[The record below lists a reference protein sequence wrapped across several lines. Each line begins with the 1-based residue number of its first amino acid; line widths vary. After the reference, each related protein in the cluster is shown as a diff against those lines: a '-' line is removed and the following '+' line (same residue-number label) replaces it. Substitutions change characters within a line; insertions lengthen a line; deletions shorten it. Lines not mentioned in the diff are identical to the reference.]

1 MNKKTF
7 SETNPAYLHCTV
19 PHATDNLV
27 AWTRLA
33 DDALLTAGGQSFT
46 TDVRFQVSPKR
57 HARDWVLIIRRAQI
71 SDSGCYLC
79 EVNTEPVSTLFPVYL
94 NVVPAQEVI
103 SKSAAPHKQ
112 SAQLMVKMEGKA
124 LHLNCTVEITE
135 KQLMPAT
142 IVWTKDSQQIN
153 LKNEFKYHTDSQINE
168 HNIVYTLQINEVSN
182 NDDGLYACEGDSVP
196 RAAQMVHFNSNNNT
210 ALPPFFSYFVLL
222 IILIFYLSM

>member
-1 MNKKTF
+1 
-7 SETNPAYLHCTV
+7 
-19 PHATDNLV
+19 
-27 AWTRLA
+27 
-33 DDALLTAGGQSFT
+33 
-46 TDVRFQVSPKR
+46 
-57 HARDWVLIIRRAQI
+57 
-71 SDSGCYLC
+71 
-79 EVNTEPVSTLFPVYL
+79 
-94 NVVPAQEVI
+94 
-103 SKSAAPHKQ
+103 
-112 SAQLMVKMEGKA
+112 MVKMEGKA

-153 LKNEFKYHTDSQINE
+153 LKNEFSKHIFSWKRLLKSFFLEYHTDSQINE